1 MGVQLLVPTERGIKL
16 TPRGEELARALA
28 MFDQSLYTLTSG
40 LHEDTRR
47 AEATVRVSITES
59 LSAFFAAPAI
69 GAFSQKNPNIHLHM
83 KSVINLNNAR
93 NNQTD

>member
-69 GAFSQKNPNIHLHM
+69 EKYGLPTKKQYCPAQIPAVAVL
-83 KSVINLNNAR
+83 
-93 NNQTD
+93 